1 DVDQQVGGTA
11 GAFFREDGGHHLRLG
26 VDAEGPL
33 HRNEYVVGGGEVGGA
48 APGQAAPL
56 HPHDLVQ
63 LRLGQV
69 HLGQHFHGVGGAGGG
84 GDGAARGLGAQ
95 QAKGGDDGHHDHRG
109 AVAGDAADAVLVHHP
124 ALPPV
129 EFLAGIDHGSG
140 EAEDFVPVQARLRYR
155 DD

>member
-1 DVDQQVGGTA
+1 
-11 GAFFREDGGHHLRLG
+11 
-26 VDAEGPL
+26 

-84 GDGAARGLGAQ
+84 GDGAARGLGGR

-155 DD
+155 DDKGGDLGLGIAVGGDVADDLVE